1 MTNTQIKTA
10 AITGAMAV
18 TLGAFGSHGLKPYLD
33 TALLET
39 FRTATLYHFVHVIP
53 MLIVALRRGEHHPAL
68 DHSFLLWFWGIV
80 LFSGSLYT
88 MCVLPLLALEP
99 IPYFGLITP
108 VGGLLFILGW
118 LNLLRYKP
126 HRTEHHTR

>member
-18 TLGAFGSHGLKPYLD
+18 TLGAFD
-33 TALLET
+33 
-39 FRTATLYHFVHVIP
+39 FVHAIP

-126 HRTEHHTR
+126 HRTEHHAR